1 MNSDGSNESNESNN
15 SMSHNEQKRRT
26 DGMNQYVESRRT
38 NDRWLDLA
46 RQQGGVHT
54 WLVSKV
60 DRLDQDQQMALRA
73 LFAWWL
79 KQFELSKDER
89 AIQQRALPEW
99 LESLLQRTFFGSCAI
114 HEAPKNELK
123 RYCIDCNSSACQHCI
138 EAGSHAEHKVL
149 KLYRHVYKDVV
160 PLNAMEEHIDCS
172 EIQVLFLQ
180 VKSSEG
186 EHV

>member
-1 MNSDGSNESNESNN
+1 MRE
-15 SMSHNEQKRRT
+15 T
-26 DGMNQYVESRRT
+26 
-38 NDRWLDLA
+38 
-46 RQQGGVHT
+46 
-54 WLVSKV
+54 LVTPFI
-60 DRLDQDQQMALRA
+60 LIL
-73 LFAWWL
+73 
-79 KQFELSKDER
+79 DER

-99 LESLLQRTFFGSCAI
+99 LESLLQRTFFGSCTI

-123 RYCIDCNSSACQHCI
+123 RYCINCNSSACQHCI